1 MPDDVLRKPG
11 SQSSAH
17 GLGTE
22 VKRLKQPSLWR
33 SFGHALA
40 GTWWV
45 FRTQRNARIHTLV
58 AACVVGG
65 GVWLQLD
72 AVRWALLT
80 LTIVSVLVGEAV
92 NTVIEALVD
101 LLSPEYHERARI
113 AKDAAAGAVLLLSLA
128 AVIVGLLI
136 LGPPLWTRLR

>member
-1 MPDDVLRKPG
+1 MPDDALRTPDA
-11 SQSSAH
+11 QSSAD
-17 GLGTE
+17 GLVPE
-22 VKRLKQPSLWR
+22 VRRLKQPSLWR

-45 FRTQRNARIHTLV
+45 FRTQRNARIHTLIG
-58 AACVVGG
+58 ACVVALGC
-65 GVWLQLD
+65 WLQLD
-72 AVRWALLT
+72 AVRWAVLT

-101 LLSPEYHERARI
+101 LVSPEYHERARV
-113 AKDAAAGAVLLLSLA
+113 AKDAAAGAVLLLSIA

-136 LGPPLWTRLR
+136 LGPSLWTRLR

>member
-1 MPDDVLRKPG
+1 MSDDSPRERV
-11 SQSSAH
+11 SYSSADE
-17 GLGTE
+17 LVPE
-22 VKRLKQPSLWR
+22 VHRLKQPSLWR
-33 SFGHALA
+33 SCGHALEGA
-40 GTWWV
+40 WWV
-45 FRTQRNARIHTLV
+45 FRTQRNARIHVLV
-58 AACVVGG
+58 AVCVVAL

-113 AKDAAAGAVLLLSLA
+113 AKDASAGAVLLLSLA
-128 AVIVGLLI
+128 AVVVGLLI
-136 LGPPLWTRLR
+136 LGPPLWARLR